1 MAAEREGAAQ
11 ERGGDQRGS
20 DRRGGDR
27 RAVERRAPPPVWR
40 RPWALVS
47 YGVLGALA
55 LVLLLNGLGGDDKPR
70 DLPSDVVDAAPAVP
84 TAPPAQAARPT
95 AGPPVEAFGS
105 AGFER
110 MVIAGPA
117 AVGRRVRTQLY
128 CDAPAPVALRQ
139 QVQRVEPQ
147 VAENLGPEG
156 RVVAASCKWGAR
168 GDERREDFLLLV
180 PPDLADDFSAQPVA
194 TDDFVRR
201 RNILAEVEWIGRSES
216 LSLRTAG
223 VLRGVLPR

>member
-1 MAAEREGAAQ
+1 MAAEREGVKQ
-11 ERGGDQRGS
+11 ERGGDPRGG

-27 RAVERRAPPPVWR
+27 RAVDRRAPPPAWR

-55 LVLLLNGLGGDDKPR
+55 LVLLFDAMGGDDEPSG
-70 DLPSDVVDAAPAVP
+70 LPKDVVDAAPA
-84 TAPPAQAARPT
+84 APPAQPSRP
-95 AGPPVEAFGS
+95 ASGPPVEAFGS

-117 AVGRRVRTQLY
+117 AVGQRVRTQLY
-128 CDAPAPVALRQ
+128 CDAPSPVALRQ

-147 VAENLGPEG
+147 VSELLSPEG
-156 RVVAASCKWGAR
+156 RVVAATCKWGSQ

-180 PPDLADDFSAQPVA
+180 PPDLADDFSAQPV
-194 TDDFVRR
+194 TSDDFVRR
-201 RNILAEVEWIGRSES
+201 RRILAEVEWIGRSES

-223 VLRGVLPR
+223 VLRGVLAR